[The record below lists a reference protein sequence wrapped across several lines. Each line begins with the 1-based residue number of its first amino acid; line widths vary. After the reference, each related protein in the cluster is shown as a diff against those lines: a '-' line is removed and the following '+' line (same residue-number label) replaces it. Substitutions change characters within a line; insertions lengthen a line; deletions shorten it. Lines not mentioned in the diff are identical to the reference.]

1 LDGHRDTPGDSEIR
15 AARRT
20 TAEEAPLSA
29 PSAMETRETPI
40 PPEGQAPAP
49 EPPLDA
55 EPEPALPEA
64 PKQSI
69 FRSLTTR
76 NYRLYFGGQLV
87 SNTGTWMQRIAQD
100 WLVLALTH
108 SGTALG
114 VVSAL
119 QFLPILL
126 LSVWGGSL
134 ADRYRKR
141 TMLMITQTSM
151 GVLAGILS
159 MLTVTG
165 TVTVW
170 QIYLFALALGTVT
183 AIDTPARQSFVVE
196 MVGRDQLQNAVS
208 LNSANFNLARIAG
221 PAVAGLLI
229 GAFSSEIMGSGWV
242 FLINAISYAAV
253 VGSLA
258 AIDTRTLRPAKLA
271 GRGRGNQLEGFRY
284 LRTRPDLLA
293 VLFTV
298 MVFGTLGLNFPVLLP
313 LFTTEVF
320 HANAS
325 VYGLLS
331 AVMAVGSLTGAL
343 LAARRG
349 TALIRVVVIG
359 TLAFG
364 FAIIAASAMPDVF
377 AFGFVLMFAGVSAL
391 TVATTANSVMQ
402 TTVTGELR
410 GRVMGVYLLVFMG
423 GTPIGS
429 PLVGW
434 LSGAIG
440 VRWTLALCG
449 VSCVVAAVTAGYV
462 LARRTGRRITITAS
476 VNGRPHLTVVPRTA

>member
-1 LDGHRDTPGDSEIR
+1 M
-15 AARRT
+15 
-20 TAEEAPLSA
+20 SA
-29 PSAMETRETPI
+29 PSALDTRETPV
-40 PPEGQAPAP
+40 PPEEAAPAP
-49 EPPLDA
+49 ELPQDA
-55 EPEPALPEA
+55 EPEPAAIATA
-64 PKQSI
+64 PRQSL
-69 FRSLTTR
+69 FRSLSTR
-76 NYRLYFGGQLV
+76 NYRLYAGGQLV

-141 TMLMITQTSM
+141 TMLMITQTAM
-151 GVLAGILS
+151 GVLAAILGL
-159 MLTVTG
+159 LTVSG
-165 TVTVW
+165 SVTVW
-170 QIYLFALALGTVT
+170 QIYLFALALGTV
-183 AIDTPARQSFVVE
+183 AAVDTPARQSFVVE

-221 PAVAGLLI
+221 PAVAGLMI
-229 GAFSSEIMGSGWV
+229 GAFSSEVLGTGWV
-242 FLINAISYAAV
+242 FLINAISYVAV

-258 AIDTRTLRPAKLA
+258 AIDSRTLRPSKRSAK
-271 GRGRGNQLEGFRY
+271 GRGQQLEGFRY

-293 VLFTV
+293 VLFMV
-298 MVFGTLGLNFPVLLP
+298 LVFGTLGLNFPVLLP
-313 LFTTEVF
+313 LFTTDVF

-331 AVMAVGSLTGAL
+331 AVMAVGSLAGAL

-349 TALIRVVVIG
+349 TARIRAIAIG

-364 FAIIAASAMPDVF
+364 FAIIAAAVMPDVV
-377 AFGFVLMFAGVSAL
+377 AFGIALTLAGVSAL

-402 TTVTGELR
+402 TTVSGELR

-423 GTPIGS
+423 GTPVGS

-434 LSGAIG
+434 LTGVIG

-449 VSCVVAAVTAGYV
+449 VSCVVAAVVAAYM
-462 LARRTGRRITITAS
+462 LARRTGRRITAS
-476 VNGRPHLTVVPRTA
+476 VKGRPHLTVVPRTA